1 MLGMQRS
8 LQARGRSGTCK
19 ERVGRKNSRK
29 SLKLQCNSEKISTWP
44 KALSKNHSLEE
55 SHIGRSGQHNHLCCA
70 QSLLGAAQGLKGS
83 S

>member
-1 MLGMQRS
+1 MQRS
-8 LQARGRSGTCK
+8 LQARGRSDSCK
-19 ERVGRKNSRK
+19 GRAGKKDSRK
-29 SLKLQCNSEKISTWP
+29 SLKLQCNSEKISTRS

-55 SHIGRSGQHNHLCCA
+55 SHIGRSGWHYYLCCA